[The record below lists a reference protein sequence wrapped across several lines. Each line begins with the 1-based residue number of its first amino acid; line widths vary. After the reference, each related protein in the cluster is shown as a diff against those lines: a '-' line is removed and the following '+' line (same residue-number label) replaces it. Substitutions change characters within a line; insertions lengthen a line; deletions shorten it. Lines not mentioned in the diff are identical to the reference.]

1 MRHDI
6 LTTIVEIDP
15 AVYKAA
21 RTFFGL
27 PDLGSDKVFLEDAR
41 TWVTKQRATIEK
53 GDKTT
58 RFDIVVHDCFS
69 GGGVPQHIFTT
80 EFWDDLK
87 TVMEPEGILVVVS
100 NHNYRPNSHSSFD
113 ITLHCVELCWSP
125 QISILAIGHQYSG
138 KELPALPSLPR
149 HVQHT

>member
-6 LTTIVEIDP
+6 STTIVEIDP

-27 PDLGSDKVFLEDAR
+27 PDPGADKVFLEDAR
-41 TWVTKQRATIEK
+41 TWVAKQRATIDK
-53 GDKTT
+53 GDNTT

-80 EFWDDLK
+80 EFWVDLK

-100 NHNYRPNSHSSFD
+100 KHNHLTNSHGFFQITFD
-113 ITLHCVELCWSP
+113 V
-125 QISILAIGHQYSG
+125 
-138 KELPALPSLPR
+138 
-149 HVQHT
+149 